1 MSCPI
6 CLEDFKNKD
15 EIINLLCNH
24 IFHKVCIDRWKLCS
38 KICPYCRTEMEYSY
52 KLKTNFCNYNIIN
65 KIIKKNISVDIDEDR
80 LVIKHK
86 KNIKDIEFM
95 MIGRIIKQTK
105 NISLDMRIGIKNIK
119 LYFDCETLTNSFY
132 NCLKKRIKFYNNIQP
147 STVYELII

>member
-1 MSCPI
+1 
-6 CLEDFKNKD
+6 
-15 EIINLLCNH
+15 
-24 IFHKVCIDRWKLCS
+24 
-38 KICPYCRTEMEYSY
+38 MEYSY

-95 MIGRIIKQTK
+95 MIGKIIKQTK